1 MNDEIYS
8 DGGFEDISSST
19 VPRTKSSLKAVTE
32 NYGNGVFKHL
42 DKIIKAISFIVAL
55 MILLVFAAVAAVLI
69 MLDKIFA
76 VVAVGVFIVGIVL
89 SIIILFL
96 IYAVGHLISQNNEII
111 RSLYNQKAPL
121 CKGRWMM

>member
-42 DKIIKAISFIVAL
+42 DKIMPLWRSGYLLWAL
-55 MILLVFAAVAAVLI
+55 C
-69 MLDKIFA
+69 
-76 VVAVGVFIVGIVL
+76 
-89 SIIILFL
+89 S
-96 IYAVGHLISQNNEII
+96 
-111 RSLYNQKAPL
+111 R
-121 CKGRWMM
+121 

>member
-1 MNDEIYS
+1 MNDEFYS
-8 DGGFEDISSST
+8 YESFEDISSST
-19 VPRTKSSLKAVTE
+19 LPKTKSSLKAVTQ

-76 VVAVGVFIVGIVL
+76 IVAVGVFIVGIVL

-111 RSLYNQKAPL
+111 RRL
-121 CKGRWMM
+121 

>member
-1 MNDEIYS
+1 MNDEFYS
-8 DGGFEDISSST
+8 DESFEDISSST
-19 VPRTKSSLKAVTE
+19 LPKTKSSLKAVTE

-76 VVAVGVFIVGIVL
+76 IVAVGVFIVGIVL
-89 SIIILFL
+89 SITILFL

-111 RSLYNQKAPL
+111 KRL
-121 CKGRWMM
+121 

>member
-42 DKIIKAISFIVAL
+42 DKIIKAISGAYDTFGFCCGCRRAY
-55 MILLVFAAVAAVLI
+55 
-69 MLDKIFA
+69 
-76 VVAVGVFIVGIVL
+76 
-89 SIIILFL
+89 
-96 IYAVGHLISQNNEII
+96 YA
-111 RSLYNQKAPL
+111 R
-121 CKGRWMM
+121 

>member
-1 MNDEIYS
+1 MSDNDNNDLY
-8 DGGFEDISSST
+8 FEDISSST
-19 VPRTKSSLKAVTE
+19 LPKTKSSLKSVTQ

-55 MILLVFAAVAAVLI
+55 GVLLIFTAVAAVLI

-76 VVAVGVFIVGIVL
+76 IVAVAVFIAGIIL
-89 SIIILFL
+89 SILFLFL

-111 RSLYNQKAPL
+111 KRL
-121 CKGRWMM
+121 

>member
-1 MNDEIYS
+1 MNDEFYS
-8 DGGFEDISSST
+8 DESFEDISSST
-19 VPRTKSSLKAVTE
+19 IPKTKSSLKAVTE

-76 VVAVGVFIVGIVL
+76 IVAVGVFIVGIVL
-89 SIIILFL
+89 SITILFL

-111 RSLYNQKAPL
+111 KRL
-121 CKGRWMM
+121 

>member
-1 MNDEIYS
+1 MNDEFYT
-8 DGGFEDISSST
+8 DEGFEDISSST
-19 VPRTKSSLKAVTE
+19 IPKTKSSLKAVTE

-76 VVAVGVFIVGIVL
+76 IVAVGVFIVGIVL

-111 RSLYNQKAPL
+111 KRL
-121 CKGRWMM
+121 

>member
-1 MNDEIYS
+1 
-8 DGGFEDISSST
+8 
-19 VPRTKSSLKAVTE
+19 
-32 NYGNGVFKHL
+32 
-42 DKIIKAISFIVAL
+42 
-55 MILLVFAAVAAVLI
+55 

-111 RSLYNQKAPL
+111 RRL
-121 CKGRWMM
+121 

>member
-1 MNDEIYS
+1 MNDEFYT
-8 DGGFEDISSST
+8 DEGFEDISSST
-19 VPRTKSSLKAVTE
+19 LPKTKSSLKAVTE

-76 VVAVGVFIVGIVL
+76 IVAVGVFIVGIVL
-89 SIIILFL
+89 SIIVLFL

-111 RSLYNQKAPL
+111 KRL
-121 CKGRWMM
+121 

>member
-1 MNDEIYS
+1 MNDEFYT
-8 DGGFEDISSST
+8 DEGFEDISSST
-19 VPRTKSSLKAVTE
+19 IPKTKSSLKAVTE

-55 MILLVFAAVAAVLI
+55 MILLVFAAVGAVLI

-76 VVAVGVFIVGIVL
+76 IVAVGVFIVGIVL
-89 SIIILFL
+89 SIIVLFL

-111 RSLYNQKAPL
+111 KRL
-121 CKGRWMM
+121 

>member
-19 VPRTKSSLKAVTE
+19 VPKTKSSLKAVTE

-55 MILLVFAAVAAVLI
+55 MILLVFATVAAVQ
-69 MLDKIFA
+69 A
-76 VVAVGVFIVGIVL
+76 
-89 SIIILFL
+89 LFL
-96 IYAVGHLISQNNEII
+96 CLDFTFLPLSMRMSALMPQT
-111 RSLYNQKAPL
+111 RSHPV
-121 CKGRWMM
+121 RT

>member
-19 VPRTKSSLKAVTE
+19 VHRTKSSLKAVTE

-111 RSLYNQKAPL
+111 RRL
-121 CKGRWMM
+121 